1 MTDCAIVNGFGRT
14 LGDSIIGLQALA
26 IAIAGGTIPPRPT
39 LFRLPGLS
47 PIIAQAYAA
56 AADFAEVAELPWD
69 DATRERPFA
78 PAAAFR
84 RAIDMRDFAFDPAFR
99 GVAMIDYFLRCLGA
113 DPATVPS
120 AERRNTWLA
129 PRLPTRPR
137 GGYVLVCPR
146 TASALRNMPDEAHA
160 HILAWLA
167 RHTGAEIRT
176 QASMPPADS
185 LADLANLVAGARLI
199 VSADTAMVHLAD
211 AFATPCL
218 AFFTSHRPE
227 WRVRDYPRCH
237 AEYLRPEG
245 LPEALEFVRDD
256 ADIAA
261 CRAAWFARGADLAWL
276 NPLLATAWEGSAA

>member
-1 MTDCAIVNGFGRT
+1 MARCAIVNGFGRT
-14 LGDSIIGLQALA
+14 LGDSIIGLQALS
-26 IAIAGGTIPPRPT
+26 IAIASGTIPPRPT

-47 PIIAQAYAA
+47 PIIAQAYEA
-56 AADFAEVAELPWD
+56 AADLAEIAELPWE
-69 DATRERPFA
+69 DATRARPFA
-78 PAAAFR
+78 PAAAFPQ
-84 RAIDMRDFAFDPAFR
+84 AIDMRDFAFDPAFR
-99 GVAMIDYFLRCLGA
+99 SVAMIDYFLRCLGV
-113 DPATVPS
+113 DPATVPG

-129 PRLPTRPR
+129 PRLPAKPH
-137 GGYVLVCPR
+137 GAYVLVCPR
-146 TASALRNMPDEAHA
+146 TASALRNMPDEIHA

-167 RHTGAEIRT
+167 RHTGAEVLT
-176 QASMPPADS
+176 QATLPPAENLDA
-185 LADLANLVAGARLI
+185 LGTLVAGARLM

-237 AEYLRPEG
+237 AEYLRPAG

-261 CRAAWFARGADLAWL
+261 CHAAWFARGADLAWL
-276 NPLLATAWEGSAA
+276 DALLATAWKGSAA